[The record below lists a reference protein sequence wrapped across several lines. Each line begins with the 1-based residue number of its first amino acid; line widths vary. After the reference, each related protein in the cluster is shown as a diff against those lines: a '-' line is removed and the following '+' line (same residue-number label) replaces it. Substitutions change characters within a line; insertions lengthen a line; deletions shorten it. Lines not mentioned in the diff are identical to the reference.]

1 MSTNNNG
8 AGASTKNAK
17 QIATPP
23 TSSGNPLGNSSEPIA
38 VIESLGGN
46 KAPGDGTKTITNPV
60 ELLF

>member
-1 MSTNNNG
+1 MSTNNN
-8 AGASTKNAK
+8 GASTKNAK
-17 QIATPP
+17 QIATQK

-46 KAPGDGTKTITNPV
+46 KTPGDATKTITNPV